1 MITVSWQLQLES
13 LDSHDPLLTLETW
26 STIRE
31 TRTPSAVIVTSIQSY
46 QEGSRRE
53 YNNLTVIGMSV
64 PGLNYRYALQQYT
77 VG

>member
-13 LDSHDPLLTLETW
+13 LVSHDPLLTLEMW

-31 TRTPSAVIVTSIQSY
+31 TWTPSAVTVTVIQSKW
-46 QEGSRRE
+46 EGRRRE

-64 PGLNYRYALQQYT
+64 PGNYRYTLQHYT